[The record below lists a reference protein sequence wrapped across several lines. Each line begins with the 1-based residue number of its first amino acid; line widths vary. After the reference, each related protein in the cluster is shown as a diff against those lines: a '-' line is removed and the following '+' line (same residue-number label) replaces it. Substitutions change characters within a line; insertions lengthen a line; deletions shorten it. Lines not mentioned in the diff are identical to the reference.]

1 MEYSCRVCC
10 STGKLS
16 NRSWSII
23 VPVSVATMIVPAPL
37 SPVKLE
43 KNRMGRHRCSN
54 FGLNNKQ
61 KGGLVASKGS
71 TLGPS

>member
-43 KNRMGRHRCSN
+43 KIGWVVIAAATS
-54 FGLNNKQ
+54 
-61 KGGLVASKGS
+61 A
-71 TLGPS
+71 